1 MTTDMRTQVQALYQ
15 ELGPA
20 LLLYARSIVPDVSSA
35 EDALHQVFLKLLS
48 GEAAMP
54 EDPRP
59 YLYRSVRNAA
69 LNARRGEVRERARS
83 AGLAETRREAM
94 PMFTA
99 PQGLDEARGALEEAL
114 STLPDEQREVV
125 VLRTWG
131 EMTFDQVGDLL
142 GIPPN
147 TAASRHRY
155 ALEKLRERLARWAE

>member
-1 MTTDMRTQVQALYQ
+1 MTTDMRTRVQALYQ

-35 EDALHQVFLKLLS
+35 EDALHQVFLKFLS
-48 GEAAMP
+48 GEVAMP

-69 LNARRGEVRERARS
+69 LNARRGEVRERAR
-83 AGLAETRREAM
+83 REAM
-94 PMFTA
+94 PMFAA
-99 PQGLDEARGALEEAL
+99 PAGLDEARGALEEAL

-155 ALEKLRERLARWAE
+155 ALEKLRERLACWAE